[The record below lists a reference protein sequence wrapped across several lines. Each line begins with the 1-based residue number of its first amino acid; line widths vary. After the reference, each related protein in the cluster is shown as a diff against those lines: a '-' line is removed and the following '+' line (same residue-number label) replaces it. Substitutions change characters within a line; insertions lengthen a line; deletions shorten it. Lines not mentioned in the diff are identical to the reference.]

1 MALYTKE
8 ILALPDEV
16 LSNLDRRSLAK
27 LTSRAL
33 FTIKRRAKRIKNYFN
48 NNEMM
53 IKNLKWTDEVIKMKV
68 TKKSTEELQQMI
80 KNLRQYNEYETS
92 RLNKVKEIN
101 ENIKNKFNDK
111 LKEKGIDIR
120 PYTLDKEEAQKI
132 YDRIMDSL
140 VDRDETLYE
149 YRYEIY
155 DIVMYRYENYEK
167 IDVQSV
173 YKALNNYLDKRQ
185 KTGVFGGYE
194 DYSHYRYRTRHHTK
208 TNTFSYTRGSRKR
221 GV

>member
-27 LTSRAL
+27 LTSKAL
-33 FTIKRRAKRIKNYFN
+33 FTIKRRAKRIKEYFN
-48 NNEMM
+48 ENEMM

-68 TKKSTEELQQMI
+68 TKKSTEELQKMI

-92 RLNKVKEIN
+92 RLNKVKSLN
-101 ENIKNKFNDK
+101 ENIKNKFNEK
-111 LKEKGIDIR
+111 LKEKGIELPNELNR
-120 PYTLDKEEAQKI
+120 EELNKI
-132 YDRIMDSL
+132 YDRILDSL
-140 VDRDETLYE
+140 IDKDETLFS

-155 DIVMYRYENYEK
+155 DIVNYKYENYEK
-167 IDVQSV
+167 IDTQSI
-173 YKALNNYLDKRQ
+173 YKSLNRYLDRRER
-185 KTGVFGGYE
+185 TGVFGGYE
-194 DYSHYRYRTRHHTK
+194 NYSNYRYRTKHHIK
-208 TNTFSYTRGSRKR
+208 DNTFSYTRGSRRR